1 MSRTLVFVPMYNCE
15 RQIAR
20 VLDRIGPET
29 ARHLDHVLIV
39 DNGSRDGSIAAAIAA
54 LSRLPLPG
62 TVLRND
68 DNYNLG
74 GSHKVAFTYAIT
86 HGFDHIVV
94 LHGDDQADI
103 NDAIPLL
110 SARRHLAVDALLGSR
125 FSTGARREGYSR
137 FRIFGNLVF
146 NGLFSLVTGRWL
158 TDLGSGLNILA
169 VAPLQDRFWIG
180 LADDLTFNNHLLLA
194 LVNRR
199 AIFKFFPIS
208 WREEDQVSNVRLFR
222 QARRTLGI
230 VLGYGIFRGRYLWR
244 QHALRGPDGYTAT
257 VVHDQNPAHREPAC
271 SMTAPS

>member
-1 MSRTLVFVPMYNCE
+1 MSRTLVFIPMFNCE

-20 VLDRIGPET
+20 VVERISPEA
-29 ARHLDHVLIV
+29 ARFLDHVLVV
-39 DNGSRDGSIAAAIAA
+39 DNGSRDGSVAAAIAA
-54 LSRLPLPG
+54 LSRLPIPG

-86 HGFDHIVV
+86 QGFDHIIV

-103 NDAIPLL
+103 ADAIPLL
-110 SARRHLAVDALLGSR
+110 SARRHLEVDALLGSR
-125 FSTGARREGYSR
+125 FSAGARREGYSR
-137 FRIFGNLVF
+137 FRTFGNIVF

-158 TDLGSGLNILA
+158 SDLGSGLNILA
-169 VAPLQDRFWIG
+169 VAPLKDRFWIG
-180 LADDLTFNNHLLLA
+180 LADDLTFNNHFLLA

-199 AIFKFFPIS
+199 AVFSFFPIS

-230 VLGYGIFRGRYLWR
+230 VLGYGLLRGRYLWR
-244 QHALRGPDGYTAT
+244 RHALRGPEDYTAT
-257 VVHDQNPAHREPAC
+257 VVHHGDPTQAALVGSRTTLP
-271 SMTAPS
+271 